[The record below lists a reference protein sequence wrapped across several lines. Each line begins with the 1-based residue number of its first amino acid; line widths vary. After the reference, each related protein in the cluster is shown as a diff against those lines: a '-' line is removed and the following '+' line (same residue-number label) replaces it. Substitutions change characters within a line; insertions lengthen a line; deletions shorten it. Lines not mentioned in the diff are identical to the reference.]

1 MENVKKLKNTAYSN
15 NTANLTG
22 NLPTKRQNFVG
33 INDMFCGS
41 ELIIIDTFLA
51 FFQKVVFGGHFE
63 FLFKNVMRH
72 FYLKLLTDFADFL

>member
-1 MENVKKLKNTAYSN
+1 MENVKTLKNTAYFN

-33 INDMFCGS
+33 IVFCGS
-41 ELIIIDTFLA
+41 ELVIIDTFLA

-72 FYLKLLTDFADFL
+72 FDLKLLTDFADFL